1 MSERAHSRRHSPA
14 PVQTLLPLLA
24 ESPLPCVDFAQA
36 AREAVAFLRA
46 QSGLAMWLVACSD
59 AGRSGGEPGH
69 GVVLAR
75 DGEVPGWPANA
86 WSVFPWETSLVG
98 RLAAGAGPR
107 LVPDVAAAPAYRGAP
122 PGRSARIAA
131 CIAAPLRRLDGT
143 VFGAL
148 CGLDPRARTAG
159 ELAAIEPA
167 AQLLARMLSL
177 VLAKDEAA
185 AAAERR
191 AERALADA
199 TTDPLTGLHNRRAWD
214 RFLAIEEQRCR
225 RFGHPAVVY
234 ALDLDDLKRVNDR
247 DGHLA
252 GDALLRRAADAL
264 REAAREHDVVA
275 RTGGDE
281 FCVLAAHIDE
291 THAAILGARLEGALT
306 AVGIR
311 ASMGCAPRD
320 PRRGLAAAAAR
331 ADDAMYRVKHER
343 RRSRG

>member
-1 MSERAHSRRHSPA
+1 
-14 PVQTLLPLLA
+14 LLA
-24 ESPLPCVDFAQA
+24 PPADPALPCVDFAEA

-46 QSGLAMWLVACSD
+46 QSGLAMWLVACVN
-59 AGRSGGEPGH
+59 RGEGTEDPAH

-75 DGEVPGWPANA
+75 EGAVPGWPPDA
-86 WSVFPWETSLVG
+86 WTVFPWEASLVA

-107 LVPDVAAAPAYRGAP
+107 LVPDLAAAPAYRGAP

-131 CIAAPLRRLDGT
+131 CVAAPLCRADGS

-148 CGLDPRARTAG
+148 CGFDPRTRPLR
-159 ELAAIEPA
+159 ELAPVEPA

-185 AAAERR
+185 AAADRR

-214 RFLAIEEQRCR
+214 RFLASEEQRCR

-234 ALDLDDLKRVNDR
+234 AIDLDDLKRVNDR

-252 GDALLRRAADAL
+252 GDALLRRAAIAL

-281 FCVLAAHIDE
+281 FCVLAAHIDAP
-291 THAAILGARLEGALT
+291 HAEILGARLEGALS

-311 ASMGCAPRD
+311 ASMGFAARD
-320 PRRGLAAAAAR
+320 PRRGLGAAAAR
-331 ADDAMYRVKHER
+331 ADDAMYRVKHDR
-343 RRSRG
+343 RRTRG